1 MKIFVLTPIYATATT
16 SQGATPVV
24 HYFTREWAKAGHQVT
39 VFHLDSKFPRPLYWI
54 SRKFQ
59 HRLSTH
65 VGYSVPLESPR
76 EDDYEVQ
83 GVTVHRRC
91 LKKVIPHSLYSNKQL
106 GYALDCI
113 EKECE
118 QNGTPDWFIGHWDN
132 PQLELLCELKKRFN
146 KPICIVLHS
155 NVFNYEAKYGKRWLE
170 MLAQLDVIGFRS
182 PIGLANFEK
191 KYGKPKRSFI
201 ASSGVSQIFLDE
213 GAAIKKEF
221 CHPIHNFVFV
231 GSLIARKHPATIITA
246 LSQAYP
252 DGDFKITY
260 IGDGAEKEVI
270 ESEHRRLG
278 DKGEVVFTGRIP
290 REEIIPFLKDSDVF
304 VMVSKD
310 EIFGLVY
317 LEAMAMGLIPI
328 GSKNEGIDGII
339 RNGENGFLCEAGNV
353 SDLANALERI
363 KSLPKEQLQLISD
376 HAKETAREYS
386 DNGVAEKYI
395 QYLEVFQ
402 IQMR

>member
-1 MKIFVLTPIYATATT
+1 MKLFVLTPIYATTTT

-59 HRLSTH
+59 HRLNTYFGSL
-65 VGYSVPLESPR
+65 VPVKSPT
-76 EDDYEVQ
+76 EADYEAD
-83 GVTVHRRC
+83 GVIVHRRC
-91 LKKVIPHSLYSNKQL
+91 MSKVVPHSLYSKKQL
-106 GYALDCI
+106 DYALGCI
-113 EKECE
+113 EDECN

-146 KPICIVLHS
+146 KPICLVLHS
-155 NVFNYEAKYGKRWLE
+155 NVFNYEAKYGKRWHE
-170 MLAQLDVIGFRS
+170 MLAQLDVIGLRS

-231 GSLIARKHPATIITA
+231 GSLIARKYPLSILSA
-246 LSQAYP
+246 LLQAYP

-290 REEIIPFLKDSDVF
+290 REEIIRYLKDSDVF

-339 RNGENGFLCEAGNV
+339 RDGENGFLCEPGN
-353 SDLANALERI
+353 SEDLKSILAKIKNMPVNELEV
-363 KSLPKEQLQLISD
+363 ISEK
-376 HAKETAREYS
+376 ARETAKEYS
-386 DNGVAEKYI
+386 DKRMAFK
-395 QYLEVFQ
+395 YLEALSK
-402 IQMR
+402 